1 MKKMSI
7 CLIDD
12 DDWFRDMFCQYMVDY
27 FRSTDITSELLR
39 DWRECQNAEKT
50 RKDREYDLYIFGG
63 AGPEY
68 LSENPMTDIPE
79 KSLFLYRGEE
89 EMSEA
94 KRKFPDVSMI
104 YKFVSATKLV
114 VHINSMVSAHQEG
127 GKIKTDDSHFFVI
140 SVTSSAGGAGKT
152 SLSLMISRLLQQK
165 KNRSVLIVSTSLI
178 CNVRK
183 YFPMDSA
190 RQCRTLN
197 EYIYHLFA
205 QDRPEKSL
213 TSYMV
218 HDRFGVSSF
227 YTEQEINE
235 LASLDAGEMERFMES
250 LRDSFTYDI
259 VVFDLDNSNDGVTG
273 LIASKSD
280 LLFVLSP
287 PENDGAETETD
298 FWISNI
304 VRNSGGEHGEI
315 IRVTNME
322 GYDGEEIL
330 FYEDKTEA
338 ERCRTGQLSIPYD
351 PRSFYRAEGVR
362 QISMT
367 GAFAAA
373 VDRIIEEVI
382 PFV

>member
-1 MKKMSI
+1 M
-7 CLIDD
+7 
-12 DDWFRDMFCQYMVDY
+12 
-27 FRSTDITSELLR
+27 
-39 DWRECQNAEKT
+39 
-50 RKDREYDLYIFGG
+50 
-63 AGPEY
+63 
-68 LSENPMTDIPE
+68 
-79 KSLFLYRGEE
+79 
-89 EMSEA
+89 
-94 KRKFPDVSMI
+94 
-104 YKFVSATKLV
+104 
-114 VHINSMVSAHQEG
+114 
-127 GKIKTDDSHFFVI
+127 
-140 SVTSSAGGAGKT
+140 
-152 SLSLMISRLLQQK
+152 
-165 KNRSVLIVSTSLI
+165 
-178 CNVRK
+178 
-183 YFPMDSA
+183 
-190 RQCRTLN
+190 
-197 EYIYHLFA
+197 
-205 QDRPEKSL
+205 
-213 TSYMV
+213 
-218 HDRFGVSSF
+218 
-227 YTEQEINE
+227 
-235 LASLDAGEMERFMES
+235 
-250 LRDSFTYDI
+250 
-259 VVFDLDNSNDGVTG
+259 TG